1 MVTYSIYEIKFRF
14 KRTNTG
20 LQDNI
25 GFNIYLYNFKNNM
38 VNIINNSGLPVGV
51 VYYIMKDL
59 LNDIQNAY
67 ENTLKKEKEEII
79 AEEKANKKIS
89 KINQS
94 ETKDDDD
101 IK

>member
-1 MVTYSIYEIKFRF
+1 MINNNTKFNTYLNDF
-14 KRTNTG
+14 KT
-20 LQDNI
+20 D
-25 GFNIYLYNFKNNM
+25 M
-38 VNIINNSGLPVGV
+38 VNMINSSGLPVGV
-51 VYYIMKDL
+51 VYYIVKDL
-59 LNDIQNAY
+59 FSDIQLAY

>member
-1 MVTYSIYEIKFRF
+1 M
-14 KRTNTG
+14 NMN
-20 LQDNI
+20 NI
-25 GFNIYLYNFKNNM
+25 GFNTYLNDFKNNM
-38 VNIINNSGLPVGV
+38 VNTINNSGLPVGV

-59 LNDIQNAY
+59 FNDIQNAY

-94 ETKDDDD
+94 ETKEDDD

>member
-1 MVTYSIYEIKFRF
+1 MDI
-14 KRTNTG
+14 
-20 LQDNI
+20 NI
-25 GFNIYLYNFKNNM
+25 GFNTYLNNFKTNM
-38 VNIINNSGLPVGV
+38 VNEINNSGLPVGV

>member
-1 MVTYSIYEIKFRF
+1 MQ
-14 KRTNTG
+14 N
-20 LQDNI
+20 NI
-25 GFNIYLYNFKNNM
+25 GFNTYLYNFKNNM
-38 VNIINNSGLPVGV
+38 VNTINNSGLPVGV

-67 ENTLKKEKEEII
+67 ENTLKKEKEEIV

>member
-1 MVTYSIYEIKFRF
+1 M
-14 KRTNTG
+14 
-20 LQDNI
+20 DNSI
-25 GFNIYLYNFKNNM
+25 GFNTYLNDFKNNM
-38 VNIINNSGLPVGV
+38 VNTINNSGLPVGV

-59 LNDIQNAY
+59 FNDIQNAY

-94 ETKDDDD
+94 ETKEDDD

>member
-1 MVTYSIYEIKFRF
+1 M
-14 KRTNTG
+14 
-20 LQDNI
+20 QDNI
-25 GFNIYLYNFKNNM
+25 GFNIYLYNFKNDM
-38 VNIINNSGLPVGV
+38 VNTINNSGLPVGV

-59 LNDIQNAY
+59 FNDIQNAY

-89 KINQS
+89 KINQF
-94 ETKDDDD
+94 ETKKNDN